1 MHYLVSI
8 MRKSDNALYFI
19 KYINTTNMRETFY
32 KIVSFLVSVTIVFG
46 ACTKETADVRLDPK
60 LSTSQVQS
68 LTSDSVNIVG
78 FVVASG
84 SGFTEKGVCFN
95 TAGQPTTA
103 DNKVVYNGQGTTAN
117 FIVKIKT
124 TRLTKYYARAYA
136 MNAGGTIYGDE
147 MSFKTPAALPSL
159 ANISASVLAATPT
172 TGVTATT
179 GVNITDDGGPDKTA
193 NISARGVVFGWHP
206 HVTLDSITSKLVTN
220 RTIATTEGTGKG
232 QFTSLATNLKGNVTY
247 YLRAYA
253 TNSIGSSYSNEI
265 SFKTP
270 VAYASILTNP
280 VTLVTK
286 TTATFNGKF
295 TYDGGG
301 TVTERGFVYGLTE
314 NPTITAGTK
323 VPVATASDST
333 ITYNVTGL
341 TLNTNYHVRSYVTNQ
356 TGTNYGADVPFT
368 TLADIIKFWVVGD
381 YNGWDNSDNAKYII
395 STTNSAGA
403 AEGYVYLTSGGIK
416 LTTDHSWDNQHTFG
430 DDGTNKGILSN
441 VNGGKNITVASSGY
455 YLIKANISNMT
466 YSLTLTTWGIIGD
479 ATAGGWGTQTDMVYN
494 STSQTFS
501 LAAHL
506 TSGGA
511 FKFRG
516 TSDWNV
522 NYGSDKADGTLNA
535 GGANIPVT
543 ATGDYAITLD
553 LSHPNAYTY
562 SANRWSLIGD
572 AATDWNTD
580 IPLTW
585 DATNKVFTATLN
597 LKASGSF
604 KFRANAD
611 WTYALGGTLN
621 ALSSVGGAANL
632 TVAADGNYTVTLDPW
647 ALVATVKLN

>member
-1 MHYLVSI
+1 
-8 MRKSDNALYFI
+8 
-19 KYINTTNMRETFY
+19 MRETFY
-32 KIVSFLVSVTIVFG
+32 KIVFVLVSATIIFV
-46 ACTKETADVRLDPK
+46 ACTKETADVRLDPT
-60 LSTSQVQS
+60 LSTSQVQN

-84 SGFTEKGVCFN
+84 GGFTEKGVCYN
-95 TAGQPTTA
+95 TSGQPTTA
-103 DNKVVYNGQGTTAN
+103 DPKVAFNGEGTTAN
-117 FIVKIKT
+117 FTVKLKT

-136 MNAGGTIYGDE
+136 VNASGTIYGE
-147 MSFKTPAALPSL
+147 EITFKTPAALPSL
-159 ANISASVLAATPT
+159 ANIDVSALAATPT
-172 TGVTATT
+172 NGVTATT

-193 NISARGVVFGWHP
+193 NITARGVVFGLHP
-206 HVTLDSITSKLVTN
+206 HVTLDSTSGKLSVN
-220 RTIATTEGTGKG
+220 KTIATSEGTGKG

-270 VAYASILTNP
+270 VAYATISTNP

-301 TVTERGFVYGLTE
+301 TVTERGFVYGTTE
-314 NPTITAGTK
+314 NPTTSSGTK

-341 TLNTNYHVRSYVTNQ
+341 TLNTNYHVRSYVTNE
-356 TGTNYGADVPFT
+356 TGTSYGADVPFT

-395 STTNSAGA
+395 STINSAGT
-403 AEGYVYLTSGGIK
+403 AEGYVYLTAGGIK
-416 LTTDHSWDNQHTFG
+416 LTTDHSWDNAHTYG

-441 VNGGKNITVASSGY
+441 DNGGKNITIASPGY

-494 STSQTFS
+494 ATTKTFS

-516 TSDWNV
+516 TSDWSV
-522 NYGSDKADGTLNA
+522 NYGSDKADGNLNA

-543 ATGDYAITLD
+543 ATDDYAITLD

-562 SANRWSLIGD
+562 SANRWSIIGD
-572 AATDWNTD
+572 AAGGWSTDT
-580 IPLTW
+580 PMTW
-585 DATNKVFTATLN
+585 DATNKVFTVTLN

-611 WTYALGGTLN
+611 WAYALGGTLN

-632 TVAADGNYTVTLDPW
+632 TVASDGNYTVTLDPW
-647 ALVATVKLN
+647 ALVATVKAN